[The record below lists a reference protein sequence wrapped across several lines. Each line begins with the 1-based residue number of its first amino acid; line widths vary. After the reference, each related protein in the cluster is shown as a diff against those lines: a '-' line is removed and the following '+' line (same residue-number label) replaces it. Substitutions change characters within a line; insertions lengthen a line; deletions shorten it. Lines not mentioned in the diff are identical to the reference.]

1 MFFANELT
9 GSLPFVRLFLALLLG
24 LSPVAVTILIK
35 LTLYG
40 RRIAEVAAAP
50 AQKKHKTLAIEG
62 TLEEF
67 AIALANGIANFQDPR
82 RLNSKFSSY
91 SVASWR

>member
-1 MFFANELT
+1 MFFENEFT
-9 GSLPFVRLFLALLLG
+9 GSLPFIRLLLALLLG
-24 LSPVAVTILIK
+24 FSPVAVTIFIK
-35 LTLYG
+35 LMLYG
-40 RRIAEVAAAP
+40 RLIAEDATALMQEK
-50 AQKKHKTLAIEG
+50 QKPLVIGG

-91 SVASWR
+91 SVAGWR